1 MLKMLE
7 NDCTILHCTRLE
19 RFKIWQSSLED
30 SVSRQNLFFGGDL
43 ATCLQQRRSSY
54 ALTIVILC
62 LMFFG
67 QVTWGCFY
75 SSYSLNTEDN
85 TQTSLEDVLLDR
97 ITEAEKARGISRFYA
112 NELAKLEKQ
121 YSQRRTDPDFLRDYG
136 YLLHITGNTPRA
148 LAVWEEALKL
158 RPNDYALLCNLGTV
172 HQILGRTHYE
182 KAREYLARAVKLKPG
197 FRHGAEE
204 LHLRLLEHLRRQS
217 ENENHIRENLVL
229 PELNE
234 AWNGRK
240 DPPNKFVAPG
250 VTRETLRGLTE
261 LLRQFPKQGDTWMVL
276 GMLLESEGKWREARL
291 AYQRALKF
299 GCGMTEEL
307 RDYFTKYQA
316 FAEKKNPV
324 RVVGWMVFS
333 VFVLMI
339 LALLGPRILG
349 IVQAVVED
357 IQDVKRR
364 QSSRP
369 SRRQHVKK
377 RPAGES

>member
-1 MLKMLE
+1 M
-7 NDCTILHCTRLE
+7 
-19 RFKIWQSSLED
+19 S
-30 SVSRQNLFFGGDL
+30 
-43 ATCLQQRRSSY
+43 
-54 ALTIVILC
+54 VILLVLC
-62 LMFFG
+62 LNFFA
-67 QVTWGCFY
+67 QQTQGCFY
-75 SSYSLNTEDN
+75 SSYSLNTKDN

-112 NELAKLEKQ
+112 NELSKLEKQ
-121 YSQRRTDPDFLRDYG
+121 YLQRRNDPDFLRDYG

-148 LAVWEEALKL
+148 LAIWEEALKL
-158 RPNDYALLCNLGTV
+158 RPNDFALLCNLGTV
-172 HQILGRTHYE
+172 HQILGRNHYD
-182 KAREYLARAVKLKPG
+182 KAREYLEKAVKLKPG

-217 ENENHIRENLVL
+217 ENENYIRENLVL

-234 AWNGRK
+234 AWKKRK
-240 DPPNKFVAPG
+240 DPPNKFAAPG
-250 VTRETLRGLTE
+250 VTRETVRGLTE
-261 LLRQFPKQGDTWMVL
+261 LLRQFPKQADTWMVL

-307 RDYFTKYQA
+307 RDYFTKYKA

-333 VFVLMI
+333 LFVLMI
-339 LALLGPRILG
+339 LALLGPRVLG
-349 IVQAVVED
+349 VVKAVIED

-364 QSSRP
+364 QASRNP
-369 SRRQHVKK
+369 SRHDAKK
-377 RPAGES
+377 RRAGEP